1 MEAHQLTPILKSM
14 LLKFYRRNGGS
25 KPTRILFYRDG
36 VSEGQFKEVNN
47 NNCLYQ
53 NPIFERKHQG

>member
-1 MEAHQLTPILKSM
+1 MDISQLTPIIKGM

-36 VSEGQFKEVNN
+36 VSEGQFKEVMIIIV
-47 NNCLYQ
+47 YF
-53 NPIFERKHQG
+53 IA